1 MSRLLFVYGT
11 LQRGRVNHGQL
22 AGQRFVG
29 TAWTVPGFRLH
40 DLGGYPGLVPHPAT
54 PTGVSG
60 EVWAVD
66 APALARLDAFEGVGE
81 GLYRRGPVA
90 LQAPYAGLGVEAYF
104 PVADVA
110 GRPVVGATWS
120 GP

>member
-1 MSRLLFVYGT
+1 VSGLLFVYGT

-29 TAWTVPGFRLH
+29 PARTVSGFRLH
-40 DLGGYPGLVPHPAT
+40 DLGGYPGLVPYPAAE
-54 PTGVSG
+54 TGVSG

-66 APALARLDAFEGVGE
+66 AAALARLDAFVGVGE
-81 GLYRRGPVA
+81 GLYRRGPVE
-90 LQAPYAGLGVEAYF
+90 LQSPYQREEVEAYF
-104 PVADVA
+104 PVADVK
-110 GRPVVGATWS
+110 GRPVVGDTWR

>member
-1 MSRLLFVYGT
+1 MSGLLFVYGT

-29 TAWTVPGFRLH
+29 PAWTVPGFRLH
-40 DLGGYPGLVPHPAT
+40 DLGGYPGLVPYPAAE
-54 PTGVSG
+54 TGVSG

-66 APALARLDAFEGVGE
+66 ATALARLDAFEGVGE

-90 LQAPYAGLGVEAYF
+90 LQAPYAGEEVEAYF
-104 PVADVA
+104 PVADVT
-110 GRPVVGATWS
+110 GRPVVGDTWRV
-120 GP
+120 P